1 MLVETA
7 PGTVIDR
14 LTILELKLEK
24 IVDPAKRAPVR
35 LEYEMLSA
43 ALAAAVPIPGVVP
56 LRSALKEVNAAL
68 WEIEDALRDCEHTK
82 DFGPRFIELARSIY
96 RHNDRRS
103 ALKRQID
110 EAAGSALTEVKS
122 YLPYE

>member
-24 IVDPAKRAPVR
+24 IADPAKREPVR

-43 ALAAAVPIPGVVP
+43 SFAAAVPFPGIVP
-56 LRSALKEVNAAL
+56 LRTALKEVNAAL
-68 WEIEDALRDCEHTK
+68 WQVENDLRDCERTK
-82 DFGPRFIELARSIY
+82 DFGSRFIELARSIY

-110 EAAGSALTEVKS
+110 EAAGSVLTDVKS
-122 YLPYE
+122 YPPYE